1 MKKPKQKTSQQ
12 KITTASLVIASV
24 SLFMSLIL
32 GVLYLEEVAVSNL
45 RFKSSGQNYFDNYYD
60 ISRLRFCYENSI
72 KPCSDDAITSWN
84 ATHDETFSL
93 TRIKVDF

>member
-12 KITTASLVIASV
+12 KITTATLIIASV
-24 SLFMSLIL
+24 SLLISLIL
-32 GVLYLEEVAVSNL
+32 GVLYIEEVTVSNL
-45 RFKSSGQNYFDNYYD
+45 RVKSGGQNYFDNYYD

-72 KPCSDDAITSWN
+72 KPCSDDNITSWN

-93 TRIKVDF
+93 NRPKVDY